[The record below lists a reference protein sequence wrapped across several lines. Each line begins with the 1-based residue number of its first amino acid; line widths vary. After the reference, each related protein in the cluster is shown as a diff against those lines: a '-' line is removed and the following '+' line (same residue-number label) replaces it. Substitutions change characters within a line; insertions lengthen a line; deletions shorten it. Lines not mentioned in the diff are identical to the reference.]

1 MTPATRFT
9 LAVAGVVAVG
19 FAITFSFVEPPP
31 PRTISI
37 ATGSPTGAYAAF
49 ATRYAAELA
58 RQGITL
64 EVVET
69 AGAVENLAL
78 LNDPAAAVD
87 LALVQG
93 GLGPDP
99 ASADRE
105 AGDEIVLESLASLFF
120 EAVWVFTRDPA
131 VAGLDRLVDAR
142 IAIGAS
148 GSGTAALARFLLA
161 ENGVTEDTATLLD
174 LAGDDAAAALS
185 NAAIDA
191 AVFVSSP
198 RAAVVRR
205 LLADPA
211 ISLMSFTR
219 AAAYPQRFSFM
230 SSVVLHAGA
239 ADLAAGVPPADV
251 TMPAAAAS
259 LVARADLHPSL
270 VPVVLQAVRNVHQPG
285 GFFESVGEFPSAAFV
300 EFPLND
306 QARRFLD
313 RGPPFLQRFLPF
325 WVANFIDRMIVL
337 LIPLLTLLV
346 PLARLAP
353 PLYHW
358 RMRSRIN
365 RVYGALARLEEG
377 FVSGTVDRAAATA
390 ELDALA
396 AAANGL
402 RVPASFAGEL
412 YTMRF
417 HLDRV
422 RAELVTPGS
431 APSPNTRSST
441 PDP

>member
-1 MTPATRFT
+1 MRSPATRFT
-9 LAVAGVVAVG
+9 LLIVGIIAAG
-19 FAITFSFVEPPP
+19 FAITFLFVEPPP
-31 PRTISI
+31 PRTVRI
-37 ATGSPTGAYAAF
+37 ATGSPTGAYAGF
-49 ATRYAAELA
+49 AARYATELA

-69 AGAVENLAL
+69 AGAVDNLAL
-78 LNDPAAAVD
+78 LNDPAAPVE

-99 ASADRE
+99 ARVDPDAETGE
-105 AGDEIVLESLASLFF
+105 ATLESLASLFF
-120 EAVWVFTRDPA
+120 EAVWVFSRDPA
-131 VAGLDRLVDAR
+131 INRLDQLAGKR
-142 IAIGAS
+142 IAIGNE
-148 GSGTAALARFLLA
+148 GSGTAALATFLLTQ
-161 ENGVTEDTATLLD
+161 NGVTNATATWLD
-174 LAGDDAAAALS
+174 VGGD
-185 NAAIDA
+185 AAIDGLTGGTVDA
-191 AVFVSSP
+191 AFFVSSP
-198 RAAVVRR
+198 RAASVRA
-205 LLADPA
+205 LLADPQ
-211 ISLMSFTR
+211 ITLMSFAR
-219 AAAYPQRFSFM
+219 GAAYPQRFSFM

-239 ADLAAGVPPADV
+239 ADLAAGVPPQAV

-270 VPVVLQAVRNVHQPG
+270 VPVIMQAVRNVHRPG
-285 GFFESVGEFPSAAFV
+285 GFFEAAGQFPSADFV

-337 LIPLLTLLV
+337 LIPLLTLLI
-346 PLARLAP
+346 PLIRLAP

-377 FVSGTVDRAAATA
+377 FVSGTIDRSAAVTELDGLAATA
-390 ELDALA
+390 
-396 AAANGL
+396 NSL

-422 RAELVTPGS
+422 RAELVDPGS
-431 APSPNTRSST
+431 AAAAT

>member
-1 MTPATRFT
+1 MNPAARFT
-9 LAVAGVVAVG
+9 LAIVGVIALG
-19 FAITFSFVEPPP
+19 FAITFIFVEPPP
-31 PRTISI
+31 PRSLRI
-37 ATGSPTGAYAAF
+37 ATGAPTGAYAGF
-49 ATRYAAELA
+49 ATRYATQLA
-58 RQGITL
+58 RQGIEL
-64 EVVET
+64 EIIET
-69 AGAVENLAL
+69 AGSVENLAL
-78 LNDPAAAVD
+78 LNDPAAPVD

-99 ASADRE
+99 ARAGLEEAD
-105 AGDEIVLESLASLFF
+105 DPPLESLGSLFF
-120 EAVWVFTRDPA
+120 EAFWVFVRLPA
-131 VAGLDRLVDAR
+131 VDSLDDLVGAR
-142 IAIGAS
+142 IAVGAD
-148 GSGTAALARFLLA
+148 GSGTAALASFLLA
-161 ENGVTEDTATLLD
+161 ENGITEATATLV
-174 LAGDDAAAALS
+174 AVGGDAAIEGLTGGTL
-185 NAAIDA
+185 DA

-198 RAAVVRR
+198 RAASVRT
-205 LLADPA
+205 LLADP
-211 ISLMSFTR
+211 SVTLVSFAR
-219 AAAYPQRFSFM
+219 GAAYPQRFSFM

-239 ADLAAGVPPADV
+239 ADLAAGSPPADV

-270 VPVVLQAVRNVHQPG
+270 VPVVMQAVRNVHQPG
-285 GFFESVGEFPSAAFV
+285 GFFEAIGQFPSAAFV

-306 QARRFLD
+306 QARRFLE

-337 LIPLLTLLV
+337 LIPLITLLV
-346 PLARLAP
+346 PLLRLAP

-365 RVYGALARLEEG
+365 KVYGALARLEEG
-377 FVSGTVDRAAATA
+377 FLNGTIDRDAATA
-390 ELDALA
+390 ELDGLV

-422 RAELVTPGS
+422 RAELVAPGS
-431 APSPNTRSST
+431 VPAGI